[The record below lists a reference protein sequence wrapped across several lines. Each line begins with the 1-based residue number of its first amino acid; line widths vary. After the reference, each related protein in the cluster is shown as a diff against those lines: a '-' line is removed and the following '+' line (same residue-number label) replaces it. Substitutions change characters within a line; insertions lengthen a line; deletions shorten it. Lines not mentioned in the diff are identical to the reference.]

1 MIASILLGAALLNPS
16 VKVACE
22 QPQGWSFEVK
32 TTEVEPGVQVA
43 KVRATA
49 SQPSQPPKFSVV
61 VAFPQLDCEYT
72 WNPNFG
78 CSGNLSPLPWWG
90 NIFNVARTQPMKC
103 WFNAYETNRMTIAVS
118 ELHREVLLGGGL
130 REEDFCYYPSFTFF
144 SAPCEPLTEY
154 ETEVRLDARGI
165 PFYQAIKAAAAWQS
179 VAAGGTP
186 ATPPPAAF
194 ESLYSTWYNF
204 HKDVTDKT
212 VEAECAEAAKLGMK
226 VVILDDG
233 WQCDDIERSYKSCGD
248 WQISKRRFPDMRGHV
263 ARVHALGMKYMMWFA
278 MPYVGE
284 ETAAFTKL
292 KGKFLRYEE
301 PFKAWLIDP
310 RFPEARAHLR
320 DIYLRSLKD
329 WDIDGF
335 KLDFVDQFE
344 LQGAV
349 DPAVAENYA
358 GRDCR
363 SIPEGVEK
371 LLSEVTEALNAVKP
385 GLLLEFRQAYVGPVI
400 RKYGNMVRVGDCP
413 GSQLRN
419 RVHIANMRLLCEGTS
434 VHSDMI
440 RWNPEETP
448 ENAQRFIL
456 ASIFGTV
463 QYSVMLREASPEMK
477 AIIAKWVRFSD
488 EHRETLLKGEFRPHF
503 PQLNYPI
510 VEAESATERIVVK
523 YDPAVKFELGPITKP
538 TYIID
543 GVTGKIEKRSC
554 VKAGK

>member
-1 MIASILLGAALLNPS
+1 MIASVVLATALLCPS
-16 VKVACE
+16 VKVECE
-22 QPQGWSFEVK
+22 NPNGWSFDVK
-32 TTEVEPGVQVA
+32 TTQVEAGVRLA
-43 KVRATA
+43 KVRASA
-49 SQPSQPPKFSVV
+49 PKPSQPPKFKVV
-61 VAFPQLDCEYT
+61 VSFPQLDCEYT

-90 NIFNVARTQPMKC
+90 NIFNVARTQPIKS
-103 WFNAYETNRMTIAVS
+103 WFNAYETNRLTIAVS

-130 REEDFCYYPSFTFF
+130 REEDFCLYPSFTFF
-144 SAPCEPLTEY
+144 SVPSEPLTEY
-154 ETEVRLDARGI
+154 ETQVRLDARSI
-165 PFYQAIKAAAAWQS
+165 PFYQAIQDTAAWQS
-179 VAAGGTP
+179 QLAGSSP
-186 ATPPPAAF
+186 AVPPSAAF

-204 HKDVTDKT
+204 HKDVTDAT
-212 VEAECAEAAKLGMK
+212 VEAECAEAAKIGMK

-248 WQISKRRFPDMRGHV
+248 WRIAPRRFPDMRGHV
-263 ARVHALGMKYMMWFA
+263 ARIHALGMKYMMWFA

-284 ETAAFTKL
+284 ETDAFRKL

-301 PFKAWLIDP
+301 PFKAWVLDP
-310 RFPEARAHLR
+310 RFPEVRAHLR

-349 DPAVAENYA
+349 DPAIAENYA

-371 LLSEVTEALNAVKP
+371 LLAEVTSALNAVKP

-400 RKYGNMVRVGDCP
+400 RKYGNMVRVGDCA

-419 RVHIANMRLLCEGTS
+419 RVHIANMRLLCAGTS
-434 VHSDMI
+434 VHSDML
-440 RWNPEETP
+440 RWNVGETP

-477 AIIAKWVRFSD
+477 AMVAKWVRFSD
-488 EHRETLLKGEFRPHF
+488 EHRQTLLKGAIRPHF

-510 VEAESATERIVVK
+510 IEAESAAERIVVK
-523 YDPAVKFELGPITKP
+523 YDPAVKFDLGEITKP
-538 TYIID
+538 TYVID
-543 GVTGKIEKRSC
+543 GVTGEITCLKQ
-554 VKAGK
+554 

>member
-1 MIASILLGAALLNPS
+1 MIASAVLATALLCPS
-16 VKVACE
+16 VKVECE
-22 QPQGWSFEVK
+22 RPNGWLFDVK
-32 TTEVEPGVQVA
+32 TTEVEAGVRLA
-43 KVRATA
+43 KVRATV
-49 SQPSQPPKFSVV
+49 QKPSQPPKFKVV
-61 VAFPQLDCEYT
+61 LSFPQLDCEYT

-90 NIFNVARTQPMKC
+90 NVFNVARTQPIKS
-103 WFNAYETNRMTIAVS
+103 WFNAYETNRLTVAVS

-130 REEDFCYYPSFTFF
+130 REEDFCFYPSFTFF
-144 SAPCEPLTEY
+144 AAPGEPLTEY
-154 ETEVRLDARGI
+154 EVQVRLDVRAI
-165 PFYQAIKAAAAWQS
+165 PFYQAIQDTAAWQS
-179 VAAGGTP
+179 RLAGGSP
-186 ATPPPAAF
+186 ATPPSAAF

-204 HKDVTDKT
+204 HKDVTAAT

-233 WQCDDIERSYKSCGD
+233 WQCDDIERSYQSCGD
-248 WQISKRRFPDMRGHV
+248 WRIAPRRFPDMRGHV

-284 ETAAFTKL
+284 ETDAFSRL

-301 PFKAWLIDP
+301 PIKAWVLDP
-310 RFPEARAHLR
+310 RFPEVRSHLR
-320 DIYLRSLKD
+320 DIYLRSLED

-349 DPAVAENYA
+349 DPAIAENYA

-363 SIPEGVEK
+363 SIPEGVER
-371 LLSEVTEALNAVKP
+371 LLAEVTSALNAVKP
-385 GLLLEFRQAYVGPVI
+385 GLLFEFRQAYVGPVI
-400 RKYGNMVRVGDCP
+400 RKYGNMVRVGDCA

-419 RVHIANMRLLCEGTS
+419 RVHIANMRLLCAGTS
-434 VHSDMI
+434 VHSDML
-440 RWNPEETP
+440 RWNADETP

-477 AIIAKWVRFSD
+477 AMIEKWVRFGD
-488 EHRETLLKGEFRPHF
+488 EHRETLLRGVFRPHF
-503 PQLNYPI
+503 PQLNYPV

-523 YDPAVKFELGPITKP
+523 YDPAVKFDLGEMTKP
-538 TYIID
+538 TYVID
-543 GVTGKIEKRSC
+543 GITGEIVCPKR
-554 VKAGK
+554 